1 MGLDAEI
8 AKFPWIQPSEAV
20 AHCGAQKSGV
30 PTPSMSLDGI
40 MAQFIEA
47 VKVHDAEKV
56 SRALASAVTSYH
68 SDKMAARAGIEP
80 ATK

>member
-47 VKVHDAEKV
+47 VKVH
-56 SRALASAVTSYH
+56 